1 MKTKHD
7 AATETRACELV
18 RVKEKL
24 THTLDMLDVYGVSG
38 VLAVCL
44 LPGGA
49 SYLAA
54 GGACVDLDGATRGL
68 AAGMAAIRDLAM
80 ARGDEALGAAL
91 AEALAALQP
100 VAETT
105 GPVGAIH

>member
-1 MKTKHD
+1 MKTQQD
-7 AATETRACELV
+7 AITKTRACDLA

-24 THTLDMLDVYGVSG
+24 THTLDMLDLYGVSG
-38 VLAVCL
+38 VMALCL
-44 LPGGA
+44 LPDGA

-54 GGACVDLDGATRGL
+54 GGTCVDLDGAVRGL
-68 AAGMAAIRDLAM
+68 AVGIAAIRDLAA
-80 ARGDEALGAAL
+80 ARGDEALAAAL

-105 GPVGAIH
+105 APVGAIH

>member
-1 MKTKHD
+1 MKAKQD
-7 AATETRACELV
+7 AVTETRACDLA

-24 THTLDMLDVYGVSG
+24 THTLDMLDLYGVSG
-38 VLAVCL
+38 VMALCL

-68 AAGMAAIRDLAM
+68 AAGIAAIRDLAM
-80 ARGDEALGAAL
+80 ARGDEALATAL
-91 AEALAALQP
+91 AEALATLEP
-100 VAETT
+100 VAGTT
-105 GPVGAIH
+105 TLVGPIH

>member
-1 MKTKHD
+1 MKTEKD
-7 AATETRACELV
+7 AIAEPRTCDLV

-24 THTLDMLDVYGVSG
+24 SHTLDMLDLYGVGG

-54 GGACVDLDGATRGL
+54 GGGCVDLDGATRGL
-68 AAGMAAIRDLAM
+68 AAGIAAIRDLAT
-80 ARGDEALGAAL
+80 ARGDDAKAAAL

-100 VAETT
+100 SGETT
-105 GPVGAIH
+105 APVASIH